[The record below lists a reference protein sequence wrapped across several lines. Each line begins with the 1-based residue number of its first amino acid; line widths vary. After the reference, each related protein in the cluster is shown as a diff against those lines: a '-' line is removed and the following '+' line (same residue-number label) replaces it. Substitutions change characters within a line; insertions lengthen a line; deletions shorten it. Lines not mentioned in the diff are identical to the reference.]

1 MKEEVNVVPISHGP
15 KTTSFMSCS
24 WKRRSRVA
32 RKLIDGDVLKIIHF
46 FGFKVDGWM
55 DGWMDR

>member
-55 DGWMDR
+55 DG